1 MQELDIAGMG
11 SVRVTRKNNNVV
23 VLEKDLATEQMVL
36 AMGPQH
42 PSTHGVLKLECL
54 TDGEVITCLLYTS
67 PSPRD

>member
-11 SVRVTRKNNNVV
+11 STRVTRKGNNLV
-23 VLEKDLATEQMVL
+23 VLEKDLQTEQMVL

-54 TDGEVITCLLYTS
+54 TDGEVVTHA
-67 PSPRD
+67 